1 MIEIGPCWMVTSEA
15 RLMFIENA
23 GITQK
28 FSCLFISNFFNDIWK
43 YLH

>member
-1 MIEIGPCWMVTSEA
+1 MVTSEA

-28 FSCLFISNFFNDIWK
+28 FSCLFISNFFNDI
-43 YLH
+43 